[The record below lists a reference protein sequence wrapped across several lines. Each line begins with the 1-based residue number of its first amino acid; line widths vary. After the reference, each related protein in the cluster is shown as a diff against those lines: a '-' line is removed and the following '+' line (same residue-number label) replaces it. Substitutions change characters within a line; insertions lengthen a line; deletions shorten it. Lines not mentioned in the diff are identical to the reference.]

1 MKTFYFLLFFL
12 AYECSYSQNIILCGK
27 ITDLEKNPI
36 EFVSIKIA
44 TSNSKVNQY
53 TDENGCFCF
62 KNIKKGAVKLNI
74 KFFKLDVDTVLLF
87 SEKDSI
93 FLNFEVNLKMIV
105 CRSILW
111 GINDSIAQIDIIEGR
126 PRLIL
131 KGGMVV
137 SKIHGQEIFE
147 ANYGIKYYDF
157 GCISLDEESITSYNK
172 VIFKF
177 LDKKYGKKWRKEVRK
192 DVVGL

>member
-1 MKTFYFLLFFL
+1 L
-12 AYECSYSQNIILCGK
+12 AYECSYSQNITLCGK
-27 ITDLEKNPI
+27 VTDLDKKPI
-36 EFVSIKIA
+36 EFVSIEFTKMQ
-44 TSNSKVNQY
+44 SKKNIY
-53 TDENGCFCF
+53 TDKYGLFCF
-62 KNIKKGAVKLNI
+62 KNLKEDSLKLTVKYLGIK
-74 KFFKLDVDTVLLF
+74 VDTVLLF
-87 SEKDSI
+87 SEIDSV
-93 FLNFEVNLKMIV
+93 FLNFEVNTKIIKY
-105 CRSILW
+105 RSIVW

-147 ANYGIKYYDF
+147 TNYGIKYYDF
-157 GCISLDEESITSYNK
+157 GCISLDQESITSYNK